1 MRNQLYHICHLMLV
15 AGLAFCL
22 VGCQDREWDDHY
34 GMGENISSQNVMEI
48 LESHPQY
55 SQFCQVLKENHLDTL
70 LSADQT
76 FTIWAPTNDAM
87 ISCQQEGNAID
98 QFLKNHICRYVYNGA
113 DLTDTT
119 LVRVKM
125 LNGKFQNYERT
136 ANGYTFADIPV
147 ASNEMAASNGLVHE
161 LQAVA
166 PFYQNL
172 YEYIQKDGNETD
184 SLATYLKS
192 FDTYEFD
199 KVNSTSIGKNQL
211 GQLVYDSVFTYS
223 SKWMK
228 RYGDLYLEDSLYT
241 MQVPTNSGWKKGLAK
256 TSSYF
261 RTFGNL
267 VTSSVN
273 AINVPTRTYELA
285 GFLADSLSLA
295 YTKENMAANLV
306 FSGLVNPNN
315 APGDSLVATSGVS
328 FHHPANLFAGA
339 VKETMSNGEL
349 WRTDEWN
356 YQPSDCFFKKI
367 EVEAEN
373 AVNRYNAYST
383 VLSRSSAST
392 IYRDSVSEQKYIEVT
407 PTTTNAR
414 TQPTVQFTIPNVLAA
429 TYDIYCVFV
438 PAEAYSDDIDAD
450 STKVRFFLNYVH
462 EDGTMKE
469 DAAIVG
475 GTTHEKAMTK
485 MYVGRKTFPFANF
498 SKSVFFGKEKQDAD
512 CVRLRVQ
519 ANVSAK
525 ETVNFSRTMRID
537 KIIFEPVIE

>member
-22 VGCQDREWDDHY
+22 VGCQDKEWDDYY
-34 GMGENISSQNVMEI
+34 GKGENVSSQNLMGV

-76 FTIWAPTNDAM
+76 FTVWAPTNDAM
-87 ISCQQEGNAID
+87 SSYQQDGNAID

-136 ANGYTFADIPV
+136 AGGYTFADIQV
-147 ASNEMAASNGLVHE
+147 ANQEVAASNGLVHE

-172 YEYIQKDGNETD
+172 YEYVQKTDNETD
-184 SLATYLKS
+184 SLSAYIGS

-199 KVNSTSIGKNQL
+199 KENSTSVGKNQL
-211 GQLVYDSVFTYS
+211 GQLVYDSLFTYS
-223 SKWMK
+223 CKWMENF
-228 RYGDLYLEDSLYT
+228 GDLYLEDSLYT
-241 MQVPTNSGWKKGLAK
+241 MIVPTNSGWNKGLAK
-256 TSSYF
+256 ISPYF
-261 RTFGNL
+261 RTFGN
-267 VTSSVN
+267 VITSSVN

-285 GFLADSLSLA
+285 DFLADSLSQA
-295 YTKENMAANLV
+295 YTKENMTANLV
-306 FSGLVNPNN
+306 FRGLVDPN
-315 APGDSLVATSGVS
+315 AAVGDSLVATSGVS
-328 FHHPANLFAGA
+328 FHHPANIFAGA
-339 VKETMSNGEL
+339 EKETMSNGEL
-349 WRTDEWN
+349 WRTNEWN
-356 YQPSDCFFKKI
+356 YQPGDCFFKKI

-373 AVNRYNAYST
+373 TANRYNAYST

-392 IYRDSVSEQKYIEVT
+392 IYKDSVSEQKYIDVT
-407 PTTTNAR
+407 ATTTNVR
-414 TQPTVQFTIPNVLAA
+414 TQPTVQFTIPDVLAA

-438 PAEAYSDDIDAD
+438 PAEAYSDDIAAD

-469 DAAIVG
+469 DAAIEG
-475 GTTHEKAMTK
+475 GTTNGKAMTK

-498 SKSVFFGKEKQDAD
+498 SKSAFSGEENQDAD

-519 ANVSAK
+519 TNVSAK
-525 ETVNFSRTMRID
+525 ETVSFSRTMRID